1 MKQLQLNPNG
11 FEKPKVRGLFSFL
24 VKYPQTLIR
33 ATSVAF
39 VANKRIN
46 APKYANY
53 YEKIKLHTNNCC
65 IRSKPYNCKINKLT

>member
-39 VANKRIN
+39 VANV
-46 APKYANY
+46 
-53 YEKIKLHTNNCC
+53 NNMG
-65 IRSKPYNCKINKLT
+65 